1 MDGPKLRTA
10 EKVKPPYPL
19 GKFPS
24 NFPHRV
30 ASHVVYRAC
39 TQSSPKIEGEEW
51 EEIFADAIGARWT
64 PSNIGLDDVKLGV
77 CAWGVKSLKATNP
90 FTQKIVR
97 LISGRN
103 APVFS
108 YRGRPASNDAALGK
122 QVLEIWNTRVESLR
136 DKFAHLR
143 TVVFMKSNDLT
154 KFTVFEM
161 ETVRYS
167 PDMYIWSRNKRNNL
181 EGREV
186 NSGFHKFTWQPH
198 GSQFTII
205 EEVPGHKLCFSV
217 RPSPK
222 FPIDTVLKH
231 VGYDETW
238 VTITS
243 S

>member
-24 NFPHRV
+24 NFPLRV
-30 ASHVVYRAC
+30 ASHVVYRTC
-39 TQSSPKIEGEEW
+39 TQTSPKIEGEEW

-77 CAWGVKSLKATNP
+77 CAWGLKSLKATNP

-103 APVFS
+103 SPVFS

-154 KFTVFEM
+154 KITVFEM
-161 ETVRYS
+161 ETIRYS
-167 PDMYIWSRNKRNNL
+167 PDMYTWSQNKRNNL
-181 EGREV
+181 EGHEV

-205 EEVPGHKLCFSV
+205 EEVPKHKLCFSV